1 MIEQQ
6 GRVVGVRGDR
16 ADITIGATTGCT
28 ACASG
33 QGCGAGIFGKLWR
46 RKPVLFTIENSI
58 SARPGQS
65 VMVGIAER
73 TFLRLVARLYF
84 VPLLAALVGGIAG
97 QWLVGLTR
105 FASKAGPLAADLGAL
120 LGATVLCGLALWF
133 LRHGPGPRTAD
144 VEVKLL
150 RVVTGLPGI
159 ECGNGVGAM
168 QP

>member
-6 GRVVGVRGDR
+6 GRVVGVHGDR

-46 RKPVLFTIENSI
+46 RKPVLLTIENSI

-65 VMVGIAER
+65 VIVGIPEQM
-73 TFLRLVARLYF
+73 FLLLVARLYF
-84 VPLLAALVGGIAG
+84 LPLLAALVGGLAG
-97 QWLVGLTR
+97 QWLAGMTQL
-105 FASKAGPLAADLGAL
+105 ANIAGPVAADFGAL
-120 LGATVLCGLALWF
+120 LGAIVLCGLALWS
-133 LRHGPGPRTAD
+133 LRHSPGPEAGD
-144 VEVKLL
+144 LKVKLM

-168 QP
+168 HP